1 MDISAGFDTFPHIY
15 LLQKHTGLD
24 GQLPDR
30 KEIASYSEF
39 WEVIKGVPQ
48 EGTSAP
54 SLFGDYTVDIQMA
67 TCRCIEWE
75 EGEAEDRQRLQQ
87 AIESGKH
94 TYWKKDTGKREYKRG
109 GMA

>member
-1 MDISAGFDTFPHIY
+1 MDSY
-15 LLQKHTGLD
+15 LTG
-24 GQLPDR
+24 R
-30 KEIASYSEF
+30 TIANYSEF

-67 TCRCIEWE
+67 ICRCIEWE
-75 EGEAEDRQRLQQ
+75 EGEEEDRQRLQQ

-94 TYWKKDTGKREYKRG
+94 TYWKKDTGKRAYKRG